1 MTALS
6 KTQYGIYAECAN
18 HSGEICYNL
27 PYLYTLDR
35 SLDADRLCRAI
46 ETAVKSH
53 PTLCTRIVLND
64 DGEPMQTI
72 DQSPL
77 TVDHSPLTI
86 EDVDDIE
93 AVKASLVQPFD
104 IFNDRLFR
112 IRVLRDKKHL
122 YLFIDYHHI
131 IVDGTSMHLLLGDID
146 KAYHGEAL
154 DAEELTLAEV
164 AAGEEAAR
172 STPAFG
178 EAKEWYARNFD
189 CGDCFT
195 QLIPDLEGTTATEGS
210 LLRTLGT
217 SMERVE
223 EFCKAN
229 GIFKCTL
236 FTQAYALLL
245 AKFNNE
251 QESLFTTV
259 YNGRQDKR
267 LAHTV
272 GMFVKTL
279 PVYAKC
285 TAETTVLEF
294 LRAGQEQMGGCRK
307 HDVYS
312 YADLMEDIKPQSNSM
327 FAWHAGLFADDTMG
341 DRPMKA
347 ERIGN
352 STLDASL
359 YLKAFIRDGH
369 YQVKAEYHSNEYSQE
384 LIAQFLE
391 SYEAVVEGLLT
402 CEYLRDI
409 DITTAAQ
416 VELLD
421 SFNQT
426 DVPYDDTQT
435 IVSLFRQQAKETP
448 DNIAVV
454 FKDKHYTYKDVDEI
468 SDRIASY
475 IYDLR
480 IFDLQ
485 SETDGAAQM
494 ENRKSANR
502 KSPVVSVLIP
512 RCEWMAIA
520 SLGVLKAGCAYQP
533 LDPTYPKERL
543 NFMMQDADAK
553 LLIADEELRPI
564 VDEYKGEV
572 ILIENGELNMENDA
586 TRSQSSI
593 FNLQSSI
600 TPDSLFILLYTSGS
614 TGVPKGCQLTHG
626 NLVAFCHWYQRFYGL
641 KPEHRVAAYAS
652 YGFDACMM
660 DMYPALT
667 CGATVHII
675 PEEIRLDLMA
685 LNDYFEQN
693 HITHSFM
700 TTQVGYQFA
709 SNIENHSL
717 KFLSTGG
724 EKLASLTPPA
734 GYKFYNVYGP
744 TECTIF
750 TTTYLV
756 EKKLKDI
763 PIGRPLDNMRL
774 YIVDPQGRRLPVG
787 AAGELWV
794 SGPQVSQGY
803 LNRPEKTAE
812 TYIGNPFANEEK
824 YARIYRTGDIVRY
837 LPDGN
842 IQFVGR
848 RDGQVKIRGFR
859 IELKEV
865 EAVIRDFPGIK
876 DATVQAFEAE
886 DGNGKFIAAY
896 IVSDQQI
903 DIEALNN
910 FILDQKPPYMVPA
923 VTMQIDAIPLNQN
936 QKVNKRALPKPVSYA
951 ATMSQPTEQAP
962 LNVLEEQLHQLIAEV
977 IKNKDFA
984 ITTPLSYAGLDSISA
999 IRLAVLVNKRY
1010 GVALDSK
1017 SLIRGGT
1024 LQTIEN
1030 EILKQMMAGG
1040 ATPAEK
1046 ETAVANSQ
1054 LSTLNSKLKSAPL
1067 SYAQQGVYFECLK
1080 NPTSTI
1086 YNIPYLLAYPQGTD
1100 AEKLAGAVKRV
1111 AEAHPE
1117 LSVHFATQGD
1127 AIVHTLEDS
1136 VPVEVPVTE
1145 MTDETLTTYKN
1156 EFVRPFNLQR
1166 PPLYRFE
1173 VVKTESGVH
1182 LLMDVHHLVFD
1193 GGSADLFIRQLN
1205 SVLDGS
1211 AIEKEDYTYLD
1222 FVADQQ
1228 QAEDSDGFRAAQQFF
1243 AEKLQTC
1250 EGASEIPADLPP
1262 RHSERGAGGEAC
1274 QGFIGEAVCKPDYGK
1289 ATAFCRQHNITPA
1302 HLFLA
1307 ATAYV
1312 VSRYTNNRE
1321 VYLCTVSSGRSNLKI
1336 ADTVGMF
1343 VNTLALGLN
1352 IADVTVGEFLQQ
1364 TGETFD
1370 ETLRHE
1376 DYPFARIATDFGFL
1390 PSIAYAYQVG
1400 VLAEYNIGGKPVG
1413 QELLEL
1419 NVPKFKI
1426 NIKIE
1431 SRGVVVQYDD
1441 AVYSERLGT
1450 ALAESIVAVA
1460 ERMIAQP
1467 DSRVRKLSI
1476 VSKNQDEELSHL
1488 RQQIINCK
1496 SSDSKSPEAPFKFFH
1511 DCISHFAQTQP
1522 DHEALVACDATFTY
1536 KEMDEATNRIAN
1548 GLRQRGVKVGDRVA
1562 LLLPRTSRL
1571 ILALFGVMKAG
1582 AAYIPCDP
1590 DYPADRVKLILEDSE
1605 AKYVIC
1611 PTPNPSREGEG
1622 SGYSLPEEKVIDVE
1636 ELLAT
1641 DVTTPLSL
1649 REGLG
1654 GEALAYLIYTSG
1666 STGRPK
1672 GVMLH
1677 HAGICNYLYGHPANV
1692 FANAVL
1698 TDAERVLSVTTI
1710 SFDAALQDIGM
1721 AFFNGKTLVLATE
1734 EQANN
1739 PLELTQLISEQR
1751 INMVSGTPSRWQTWL
1766 TSPDFCDAIAKVKI
1780 CRAGGEKF
1788 SDALLAKMRSV
1799 TKARIFNCYG
1809 PTEITVASNNAEL
1822 THAEL
1827 VTVGKP
1833 QLNVKEF
1840 IVDGDGNEL
1849 PVGVVGE
1856 LYIGGRGVARG
1867 YNNLDEMTRERFIDY
1882 TPCESQIENRK
1893 SVNRKSI
1900 RVYRSGDYAK
1910 WLPDGNVVILG
1921 RTDHQIKLRGLRIE
1935 LGEIENVMLKV
1946 EGMKKVV
1953 ILIRKLNEKEHLCAY
1968 YTADR
1973 EIAPDALKAEISK
1986 SLTQYMVPTAY
1997 LQLKEMPMTPNG
2009 KTDVKALPDPV
2020 LAIASAYEAPAND
2033 TERTFCDIFA
2043 GILQMDRVGATDN
2056 FFELGGT
2063 SLVVMQVIIEAEK
2076 AGMHV
2081 AYGDVFANAT
2091 PRQLARLVGH
2101 ASERDDDRPDEV
2113 SGFDYTAIDNL
2124 LQRNTLDNF
2133 RNGERQPLGNV
2144 LLTGATGYLGI
2155 HILRELID
2163 SDAENIYCLVRGK
2176 SQEKAESRLRTLLF
2190 YYFAD
2195 SFKALFGT
2203 RIHVILGD
2211 VTSFDYLTI
2220 SQLDDCSNSQIV
2232 KSSNSQIT
2240 TVFNCAAIVKHF
2252 SEGTEIEDVNI
2263 GGAQRCVDFCLKT
2276 GAKLIHVSTA
2286 STRGLWVESSNGEIV
2301 KSSNHPVFTEQRLY
2315 MGQYLGNKYIYSKF
2329 MAERLI
2335 LDAVALHGLNAKI
2348 MRVGNLAARST
2359 DGEFQANFQTNSFM
2373 GRIKVYNMLGCC
2385 PYAMR
2390 NKRVEFS
2397 PINEVAHAIVLLAT
2411 TPRKCTVFHPYNIHG
2426 QFMGDVL
2433 MGLQNVTGGIRFVEQ
2448 EEFAAAMEQAKD
2460 DPQKA
2465 RQMAS
2470 LLAYQDMAHGQKT
2483 TDVARDNDYT
2493 TQVLYR
2499 LGYSFSPTSWDYVE
2513 RMLTAIGGFGFFE
2526 S

>member
-1 MTALS
+1 MTTKPLS
-6 KTQYGIYAECAN
+6 KTQYGVYVECAN
-18 HSGEICYNL
+18 HSGEIYYNL
-27 PYLYTLDR
+27 PYLYTLDP

-46 ETAVKSH
+46 ETAVKAH
-53 PTLCTRIVLND
+53 PTLFTRIGLDDNGEPGQYISVD
-64 DGEPMQTI
+64 DGFAIAP
-72 DQSPL
+72 
-77 TVDHSPLTI
+77 
-86 EDVDDIE
+86 EDIDDIKT
-93 AVKASLVQPFD
+93 VKDSLVQPFD
-104 IFNDRLFR
+104 IYNDRLFR
-112 IRVLRDKKHL
+112 FRVLRSANHL

-146 KAYHGEAL
+146 KAYHGETL
-154 DAEELTLAEV
+154 PNEELTQAEV

-172 STPAFG
+172 NTPAFG
-178 EAKEWYARNFD
+178 EAKEWYAKNFD

-195 QLIPDLEGTTATEGS
+195 QLIPDLEGTTVTEGS

-223 EFCKAN
+223 TFCKAN
-229 GIFKCTL
+229 GIFKSTL

-267 LAHTV
+267 LARTV

-279 PVYAKC
+279 PVYAKF
-285 TAETTVLEF
+285 TAETSVLDF
-294 LRAGQEQMGGCRK
+294 LLAGQEQMSGCRK

-312 YADLMEDIKPQSNSM
+312 FADLMEDIKPQSNSM
-327 FAWHAGLFADDTMG
+327 FAWHAGLFSDDMMG
-341 DRPMKA
+341 DKPMTV

-359 YLKAFIRDGH
+359 YLKAFIRDGR
-369 YQVKAEYHSNEYSQE
+369 YQAKAEYRSNEYSQE

-391 SYEAVVEGLLT
+391 SYEAVIEGLLT

-409 DITTAAQ
+409 NVTTAAQ

-421 SFNQT
+421 CFNQT
-426 DVPYDDTQT
+426 DVQYDDTQT
-435 IVSLFRQQAKETP
+435 IVSLFRRQAKETP
-448 DNIAVV
+448 DNVAVV
-454 FKDKHYTYKDVDEI
+454 FKDKHYTYKEVDEM
-468 SDRIASY
+468 SDRIAAR
-475 IYDLR
+475 IYDLLMD
-480 IFDLQ
+480 DLRF
-485 SETDGAAQM
+485 ETDSATQI
-494 ENRKSANR
+494 ENRKSINR
-502 KSPVVSVLIP
+502 KSTVVSVLIP

-533 LDPTYPKERL
+533 LDPSYPKERL
-543 NFMMQDADAK
+543 NFMMQDANAK
-553 LLIADEELRPI
+553 LLIADKSLRPI

-572 ILIENGELNMENDA
+572 ILIENGELKMENDA
-586 TRSQSSI
+586 THSQSSVLTP
-593 FNLQSSI
+593 NSSLL
-600 TPDSLFILLYTSGS
+600 TPNSSLSPDSLFILLYTSGS

-626 NLVAFCHWYQRFYGL
+626 NLVSFCHWYQRFYDL
-641 KPEHRVAAYAS
+641 RPEHRVAAYAS

-660 DMYPALT
+660 DLYPALT
-667 CGATVHII
+667 CGAAVHII
-675 PEEIRLDLMA
+675 PEELRLDLMA
-685 LNDYFEQN
+685 LNDYFETN

-709 SNIENHSL
+709 TTIENHSL

-724 EKLASLTPPA
+724 EKLASLTPPK
-734 GYKFYNVYGP
+734 GYKLYNVYGP

-750 TTTYLV
+750 TTTYCV
-756 EKKLKDI
+756 EEKLKEI
-763 PIGRPLDNMRL
+763 PIGKPLDNMRL
-774 YIVDPQGRRLPVG
+774 YVVDKYGHRLPIG
-787 AAGELWV
+787 AAGELLV
-794 SGPQVSQGY
+794 AGPQVSSGY

-812 TYIGNPFANEEK
+812 TYIKNPFTTEDK
-824 YARIYRTGDIVRY
+824 YARVYRTGDIVRY

-865 EAVIRDFPGIK
+865 EAVIREFPGIK
-876 DATVQAFEAE
+876 DATVQAFDVEGE
-886 DGNGKFIAAY
+886 GGGKFIAAY
-896 IVSDQQI
+896 IVSDQQV
-903 DIEALNN
+903 DIEAMNA

-936 QKVNKRALPKPVSYA
+936 QKVNKRALPKPVPSV
-951 ATMSQPTEQAP
+951 ATESQQTVNAP
-962 LNVLEEQLHQLIAEV
+962 LNVLEQDLHELISGIV
-977 IKNKDFA
+977 NNSDFG
-984 ITTPLSYAGLDSISA
+984 ITTVLGYAGLTSISA
-999 IRLAVLVNKRY
+999 IKLAVLINKRY
-1010 GVALDSK
+1010 GVALDAK
-1017 SLIRGGT
+1017 SLVKTAT
-1024 LQTIEN
+1024 LQSIEN
-1030 EILKQMMAGG
+1030 EILKSLMQPQSHETQ
-1040 ATPAEK
+1040 TPQE
-1046 ETAVANSQ
+1046 ANKPQ
-1054 LSTLNSKLKSAPL
+1054 EAPL

-1086 YNIPYLLAYPQGTD
+1086 YNIPYLLTYPEGID
-1100 AEKLAGAVKRV
+1100 AQALAGALKRV
-1111 AEAHPE
+1111 VEAHPE
-1117 LSVHFATQGD
+1117 LNVHFTTKD
-1127 AIVHTLEDS
+1127 NEIVQTLEGS
-1136 VPVEVPVTE
+1136 VPIEIPVTE
-1145 MTDETLTTYKN
+1145 MTDDELANYKN
-1156 EFVRPFNLQR
+1156 EFVQPFNLQKA
-1166 PPLYRFE
+1166 PLYRFE
-1173 VVKTESGVH
+1173 IVKTESGVH

-1193 GGSADLFIRQLN
+1193 GGSADLFIRQLC

-1211 AIEKEDYTYLD
+1211 NVEKENYTYLD
-1222 FVADQQ
+1222 FVTDQQ
-1228 QAEDSDGFRAAQQFF
+1228 HAEDSETFAQARQFF

-1250 EGASEIPADLPP
+1250 EGASEIPADLG
-1262 RHSERGAGGEAC
+1262 HTEDAL
-1274 QGFIGEAVCKPDYGK
+1274 GFIGEAVCPADFDK
-1289 ATAFCRQHNITPA
+1289 ATAFCREHEVTPA

-1321 VYLCTVSSGRSNLKI
+1321 VYLSTVSSGRSNLRI

-1352 IADVTVGEFLQQ
+1352 IDDVSVLDYLRNTS
-1364 TGETFD
+1364 ETFD

-1376 DYPFARIATDFGFL
+1376 DYPFARIAADYGFR
-1390 PSIAYAYQVG
+1390 PAIAYAYQVG
-1400 VLAEYNIGGKPVG
+1400 VLSEYRAGGKPVG

-1441 AVYSERLGT
+1441 SLYSARLGN

-1460 ERMIAQP
+1460 GRMVEQP
-1467 DSRVRKLSI
+1467 DTKVRKLSI
-1476 VSKNQDEELSHL
+1476 VSPQQEEELFHL
-1488 RQQIINCK
+1488 RQTATG
-1496 SSDSKSPEAPFKFFH
+1496 DAPFNFFH

-1522 DHEALVACDATFTY
+1522 DHEALVACDASFTY

-1548 GLRQRGVKVGDRVA
+1548 GLRQRGVKERDRVA

-1571 ILALFGVMKAG
+1571 ILSLFGVLKAG

-1590 DYPADRVKLILEDSE
+1590 EYPADRIKLILEDSE
-1605 AKYVIC
+1605 ARYIITTADRLSTVPADKA
-1611 PTPNPSREGEG
+1611 
-1622 SGYSLPEEKVIDVE
+1622 IDVE
-1636 ELLAT
+1636 SLMAAANSSLFT
-1641 DVTTPLSL
+1641 LHSSLSPDD
-1649 REGLG
+1649 
-1654 GEALAYLIYTSG
+1654 LAYLIYTSG

-1672 GVMLH
+1672 GVMLRH
-1677 HAGICNYLYGHPANV
+1677 EGICNYLYGHPANV

-1698 TDAERVLSVTTI
+1698 TDAKRMLSVTTI

-1721 AFFNGKTLVLATE
+1721 CYFNGKTLILATE

-1739 PLELTQLISEQR
+1739 PLDLARLINEQQ

-1766 TSPDFCDAIAKVKI
+1766 TSDDFCQAISHVNI

-1788 SDALLAKMRSV
+1788 SDQLLSQMRKV

-1822 THAEL
+1822 THAKQ

-1840 IVDGDGNEL
+1840 IVDNDGNEL
-1849 PVGVVGE
+1849 PAGVVGE

-1867 YNNLDEMTRERFIDY
+1867 YNNLDEMTRERFVDY
-1882 TPCESQIENRK
+1882 HGERIYK
-1893 SVNRKSI
+1893 
-1900 RVYRSGDYAK
+1900 SGDYAK

-1946 EGMKKVV
+1946 EGIKKVV
-1953 ILIRKLNEKEHLCAY
+1953 ILIRKLNDKEHLCAY

-2009 KTDVKALPDPV
+2009 KTDVKALPEPQ
-2020 LAIASAYEAPAND
+2020 LAVTSAYVAPAND
-2033 TERTFCDIFA
+2033 TERQFCDIFA
-2043 GILQMDRVGATDN
+2043 AILQMDKVGATDN

-2063 SLVVMQVIIEAEK
+2063 SLVVTRVIIEADK
-2076 AGMHV
+2076 AGLHV
-2081 AYGDVFANAT
+2081 AYGDVFANPT
-2091 PRQLARLVGH
+2091 PRQLARLITGDSGGNGNP
-2101 ASERDDDRPDEV
+2101 ADEV

-2124 LQRNTLDNF
+2124 LQHNTLDTF
-2133 RNGERQPLGNV
+2133 RHGDRQPLGNV
-2144 LLTGATGYLGI
+2144 LLTGSTGYLGI

-2176 SQEKAESRLRTLLF
+2176 TQEKAESRLRTLLY

-2195 SFKALFGT
+2195 SFKTLFGK
-2203 RIHVILGD
+2203 RLHVVLGD
-2211 VTSFDYLTI
+2211 VTQELCSVVGGI
-2220 SQLDDCSNSQIV
+2220 SADSIN
-2232 KSSNSQIT
+2232 

-2263 GGAQRCVDFCLKT
+2263 GGAQRCVDFCLQT
-2276 GAKLIHVSTA
+2276 GARLVHVSTA
-2286 STRGLWVESSNGEIV
+2286 STRGLWVESPKQPNDQSPNL
-2301 KSSNHPVFTEQRLY
+2301 PTFTERRLY

-2335 LDAVALHGLNAKI
+2335 LDAVAQRGLSAKI

-2359 DGEFQANFQTNSFM
+2359 DGEFQANFSTNSFM
-2373 GRIKVYNMLGCC
+2373 GRIKVYNMIGSC
-2385 PYAMR
+2385 PYEMR

-2397 PINEVAHAIVLLAT
+2397 PINEVARAIVLLST
-2411 TPRKCTVFHPYNIHG
+2411 TPKDCTVFHPYNIHG
-2426 QFMGDVL
+2426 QFLGDVL
-2433 MGLQNVTGGIRFVEQ
+2433 TGLTSVTGGIRFVEK
-2448 EEFAAAMEQAKD
+2448 EDFAAAMEAAKD

-2483 TDVARDNDYT
+2483 TDVERDNDYT

-2499 LGYSFSPTSWDYVE
+2499 LGFSWSPTSWDYVE

-2526 S
+2526 D